1 MLSPRISRAI
11 TTEAITGKKFSNFW
25 VHANHIKVD
34 GTKISKSLENGYTL
48 QDILD
53 KGYNLRAFKLLVLSK
68 HYRTEGNFTWE
79 ILEAAQNRLNNWR
92 EMFNRRWQ
100 IDTISDNQPDITDSI
115 LESLQND
122 LNSPKALAQIDAYF
136 DAVDQTS
143 AMPNRDTLLAIR
155 DLLGIDLLDDD
166 ITDEQKQLIKDRK
179 DAREAKDWAK
189 SDELRD
195 KLKEQGIEVKDTP
208 NGTIWSRT

>member
-1 MLSPRISRAI
+1 
-11 TTEAITGKKFSNFW
+11 
-25 VHANHIKVD
+25 
-34 GTKISKSLENGYTL
+34 
-48 QDILD
+48 
-53 KGYNLRAFKLLVLSK
+53 
-68 HYRTEGNFTWE
+68 
-79 ILEAAQNRLNNWR
+79 
-92 EMFNRRWQ
+92 MFNRRWQ